1 MSEAARQKKYRI
13 VVCRGPECGE
23 QRNSAAVHAAF
34 LNEVTTRRLETRV
47 ELAWQSCFGRCRQGP
62 NVLCSAVEPTA
73 SRFLFALAPSR
84 GDAAMYNGVTPAD
97 VPRILTEHVLGGR
110 MVRDLIK
117 KPELSTAGVGETLR
131 SQQAVEPGRGD
142 GSQGGGGGEPH

>member
-34 LNEVTTRRLETRV
+34 TSEVRARHLESHV

-62 NVLCSAVEPTA
+62 NVLVSAVEP
-73 SRFLFALAPSR
+73 SKPNGFLFALVPSR
-84 GDAAMYNGVTPAD
+84 GDAALYNGVTPAD

-110 MVRDLIK
+110 LVRDLIK
-117 KPELSTAGVGETLR
+117 KPEVSTAEVGETLR
-131 SQQAVEPGRGD
+131 SQQAID
-142 GSQGGGGGEPH
+142 DKGSGGGEPH